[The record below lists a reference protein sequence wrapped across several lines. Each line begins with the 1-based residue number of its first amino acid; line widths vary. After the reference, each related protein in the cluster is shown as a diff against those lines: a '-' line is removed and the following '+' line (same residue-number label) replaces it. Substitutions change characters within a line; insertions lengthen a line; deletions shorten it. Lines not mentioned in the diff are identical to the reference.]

1 MTKSKEKLYNAMNS
15 FMKAY
20 TEVLKAIEDYEGD
33 LGSISK
39 LEAFNK
45 YYPFDKNLY
54 ELKITRWV
62 LEATDELKNGTTKVD
77 VAHMIEHVNSC
88 ADAVLSVDE
97 EEYEDPGPI
106 TVKINGVET
115 KVNFGAETF
124 AALINL
130 LRADEE

>member
-1 MTKSKEKLYNAMNS
+1 MTKSKEKLCNAMNS

-54 ELKITRWV
+54 ELKITKWV
-62 LEATDELKNGTTKVD
+62 LETTDELKNGTTKVD
-77 VAHMIEHVNSC
+77 VTHMIEHVNSC

-97 EEYEDPGPI
+97 EGYEDPGPI
-106 TVKINGVET
+106 TVKINGAET

>member
-1 MTKSKEKLYNAMNS
+1 MTKSKERLCNAMNS

-20 TEVLKAIEDYEGD
+20 TEVLKAIEDYEDD

-62 LEATDELKNGTTKVD
+62 LETTDELKNGTTKVD
-77 VAHMIEHVNSC
+77 VARMLEHVNSC

-97 EEYEDPGPI
+97 EKYKDPGPI

-115 KVNFGAETF
+115 NVFFGAETF
-124 AALINL
+124 EALLDLLKAA
-130 LRADEE
+130 EE

>member
-20 TEVLKAIEDYEGD
+20 TGVLKAIEDYEDD

-62 LEATDELKNGTTKVD
+62 LETTDELKNGTTKVD
-77 VAHMIEHVNSC
+77 IAHMIEHVNSC

-97 EEYEDPGPI
+97 EGYEDPGPI
-106 TVKINGVET
+106 TVKINGAET

-124 AALINL
+124 AALIDL

>member
-20 TEVLKAIEDYEGD
+20 TEVLKAIEDYEDD

-62 LEATDELKNGTTKVD
+62 LETTDELKNGTTKVD
-77 VAHMIEHVNSC
+77 IARMIEHVNSC

-97 EEYEDPGPI
+97 EGYEDPGPI
-106 TVKINGVET
+106 TVKINGAET

>member
-1 MTKSKEKLYNAMNS
+1 MNN

-62 LEATDELKNGTTKVD
+62 LETTDELKNGTTKVD

-97 EEYEDPGPI
+97 EGYEDPGPI
-106 TVKINGVET
+106 TVKINGAET

-124 AALINL
+124 EALINL